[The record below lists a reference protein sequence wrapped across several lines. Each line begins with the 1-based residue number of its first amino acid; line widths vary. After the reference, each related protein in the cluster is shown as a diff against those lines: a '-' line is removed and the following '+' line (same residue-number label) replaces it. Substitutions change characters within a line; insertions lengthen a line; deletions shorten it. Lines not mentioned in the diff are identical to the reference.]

1 MSTTFF
7 SGNKSANNGGIL
19 TINFNSK
26 DPALF
31 LRVTKQTGWD
41 AKINKPTFSGG
52 ETVTFKLT
60 PDEAGDMIHA
70 VNGHDETQFYHTFN
84 NEVST
89 GKFHYYELDNTKNP
103 GKKIRGFGMTLK
115 KGAFETKIGFSLGGA
130 ERLSQYLQFA
140 LNHIF
145 TAAYAKDKKER
156 ELYMEKVAAEK
167 AGPQTQ
173 GKKLATVVN
182 KPVVKQ
188 EVPPDVDPIP
198 DPSTPE
204 LVTEGAEES
213 MEW

>member
-1 MSTTFF
+1 MSATFF

-19 TINFNSK
+19 TVSFNSK

-60 PDEAGDMIHA
+60 PDEAGEMIHA
-70 VNGHDETQFYHTFN
+70 VSGHDESQFYHTFN

-89 GKFHYYELDNTKNP
+89 GNFRYYELDNTKNP
-103 GKKIRGFGMTLK
+103 GKKIRGFGLTLK
-115 KGAFETKIGFSLGGA
+115 KAAFETKIGFSLGSA

-145 TAAYAKDKKER
+145 SAAYAQDKKDR
-156 ELYMEKVAAEK
+156 EEYLKKKDADKVAAVPTPTRK
-167 AGPQTQ
+167 AASKTQ
-173 GKKLATVVN
+173 SL
-182 KPVVKQ
+182 
-188 EVPPDVDPIP
+188 PDVDPIP
-198 DPSTPE
+198 DPSEPAPPE
-204 LVTEGAEES
+204 LVVEEGTDPL
-213 MEW
+213 EW

>member
-1 MSTTFF
+1 MSATFF
-7 SGNKSANNGGIL
+7 SGNKSTNNGGIL
-19 TINFNSK
+19 TVSFNSK

-89 GKFHYYELDNTKNP
+89 GKFHYYELDNTKTP
-103 GKKIRGFGMTLK
+103 GKKIRGFGLTLK
-115 KGAFETKIGFSLGGA
+115 KATFETKIGFSLGSA

-140 LNHIF
+140 LTHIF
-145 TAAYAKDKKER
+145 SAAYAQDKKDR
-156 ELYMEKVAAEK
+156 EEYLKKKDADKIASVPAPTRK
-167 AGPQTQ
+167 AVSKTQ
-173 GKKLATVVN
+173 DI
-182 KPVVKQ
+182 
-188 EVPPDVDPIP
+188 PDVDPIP
-198 DPSTPE
+198 DPSDSPPE
-204 LVTEGAEES
+204 LVVEGGTDP